1 METALLSW
9 PLPSSSDPIGEAGLC
24 LLGRFFENKPHKC
37 VLVSVTR
44 RLFGRAGV
52 RVLSLAASRGGV
64 GQGGALRP
72 ALGQAQWEVDMVT
85 ASQELRVHEGVDP
98 IPQCPQWGL
107 SLLCSERPSL
117 AHWDGLFSGSPS
129 NSTFLPQEATSSQS
143 ETPDMRLICCPW
155 WRKEVVAGKF

>member
-1 METALLSW
+1 
-9 PLPSSSDPIGEAGLC
+9 
-24 LLGRFFENKPHKC
+24 
-37 VLVSVTR
+37 
-44 RLFGRAGV
+44 
-52 RVLSLAASRGGV
+52 
-64 GQGGALRP
+64 
-72 ALGQAQWEVDMVT
+72 MVT